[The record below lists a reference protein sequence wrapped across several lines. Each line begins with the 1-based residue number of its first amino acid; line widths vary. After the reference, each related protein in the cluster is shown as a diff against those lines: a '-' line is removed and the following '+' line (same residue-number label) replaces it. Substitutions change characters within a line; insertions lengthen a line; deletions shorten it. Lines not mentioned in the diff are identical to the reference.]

1 MGINFDAL
9 PNGKPD
15 NVPTNGTYYA
25 NIEKAEM
32 KPPKDPTKKPYI
44 NVTLAL
50 KDKEGKSVGKI
61 WDKITESDHDLMRYK
76 LQRFITALEIPLS
89 GTFELKDLCKIIP
102 GKNFVVDIMRE
113 EREGQR
119 PQGVVDIFTNEIYYP
134 MSQASEIFE
143 IVGGSP
149 FINAADALDAQPT
162 LAPAG
167 TEDY

>member
-1 MGINFDAL
+1 
-9 PNGKPD
+9 
-15 NVPTNGTYYA
+15 
-25 NIEKAEM
+25 
-32 KPPKDPTKKPYI
+32 
-44 NVTLAL
+44 
-50 KDKEGKSVGKI
+50 
-61 WDKITESDHDLMRYK
+61 MRYK